1 MRKRILTL
9 LLALAMT
16 VGLLPAAA
24 FAAEED
30 HNHDDVT
37 FIEWTNTGTLPTAP
51 GNYYLTTGVTL
62 TDTWD
67 VPPNADIKLCLNGH
81 TITQTNTSARVVTV
95 NGSLTV
101 YDCIGD
107 GEITGG
113 NVNNSIGGGVYVAG
127 RASFTM
133 NGGSITGNQAADG
146 YSNANGGGVA
156 VEDGAVFIMNGGEIS
171 GNTAQNGGG
180 VFVGGYASLETPGGT
195 FNMNGGE
202 ISGNF
207 AESYSGGGVAFYD
220 TTGGPVV
227 ISLSGRCR
235 IIDNTCNY
243 SGGEIETDLDLG
255 GGR

>member
-37 FIEWTNTGTLPTAP
+37 FIEWTNTGTLPTAS

-62 TDTWD
+62 TDTWT
-67 VPPNADIKLCLNGH
+67 VPANADIKLCLNGH

-101 YDCIGD
+101 YDCVGD

-127 RASFTM
+127 HASFTM

-156 VEDGAVFIMNGGEIS
+156 VEDGAVFIMNGAGCRRRR
-171 GNTAQNGGG
+171 
-180 VFVGGYASLETPGGT
+180 
-195 FNMNGGE
+195 
-202 ISGNF
+202 
-207 AESYSGGGVAFYD
+207 
-220 TTGGPVV
+220 
-227 ISLSGRCR
+227 GRCW
-235 IIDNTCNY
+235 
-243 SGGEIETDLDLG
+243 
-255 GGR
+255 